1 MYAGYTDGTLL
12 FAVGMAGREIS
23 AGTLHRAVGEIDSA
37 DFVLPPS
44 NTMRDVP
51 IKRASVISIQKDGVE
66 IFRGSVADTST
77 DLRGGRT
84 YSVDGA
90 MLWLA
95 DIRKPPF
102 VMTEDTVTY
111 YVTALL
117 TQYNAACL
125 PAKQIQLGT
134 IDTTLPSLAV
144 EQTEYKTIL
153 ALLQEGMQAVGGTL
167 RIRYEDGGIY
177 LDVLK
182 AYNHRCAQQVDIR
195 KNLLDLTDKI
205 DGADLITRVYPIGKD
220 GLTIASVNDGATYL
234 ANAAA
239 EALYGRIDG
248 TLRVDTDD
256 AAVLKAA
263 AATYLAQNCGL
274 SRGIQV
280 SAADLSGTDVTLEPY
295 HIGDSVR
302 VVSPP
307 HGIDTIMT
315 VSKLDTSLV
324 GGKDTMTLGWSSRTL
339 TGAVASGGGGSSSGT
354 TTSGG
359 GGTIDVDSELST
371 TSTNPVQNKVVT
383 AALASKAGTALAKQ
397 SAAGLMSATDKT
409 KLDGV
414 EAGATKVTV
423 DAEMSAT
430 STNPVQNKAI
440 NAALTPVKATATSVT
455 PITTSNGYNAELG
468 AFEFAVVFDIDF
480 DAILANLSSGKRMR
494 FDITF
499 TLTGS
504 STGNTRAI
512 FDIGYTRAQG
522 TIGSTKYTFTSL
534 LYSTVTVLIID
545 SAKTATLRVYDRY
558 LPRPNPDG
566 TDSGKTLA
574 IDGTTWA
581 IKDAAGI
588 TVDAV
593 LSATSTH
600 PIQNKAVKAALDDK
614 LDKTGGTLTGNLTG
628 KYITGTWLQTT
639 AATDLGRVPGKI
651 AVLDDSGWLYYR
663 ALAEFKSDIG
673 SSTTGADYIES
684 QGTTGV
690 WTWRKWHSGIAEM
703 WGIFGADSLAVDNA
717 WGSVYYGTWM
727 HLTANKN
734 GRKYPFAFVDPPVVT
749 ATPYSPS
756 TDFWLLT
763 DSTNNLGTP
772 QTYAPAYA
780 CVLPGSTTITNPR
793 IHYYV
798 VGKYK

>member
-1 MYAGYTDGTLL
+1 MYAGYVDGRLL
-12 FAVGMAGREIS
+12 FAAGMDGYEIS
-23 AGTLHRAVGEIDSA
+23 AGTIHRADGECDSA
-37 DFVLPPS
+37 DFKLPAS

-51 IKRASVISIQKDGVE
+51 VKRASVISIRRDGKEV
-66 IFRGSVADTST
+66 FRGSVADTST

-153 ALLQEGMQAVGGTL
+153 ALLQEGAQAVGGTL

-256 AAVLKAA
+256 AAALKAA

-280 SAADLSGTDVTLEPY
+280 SAADLSGTDITLEPY

-339 TGAVASGGGGSSSGT
+339 TAAVASGGGGSSSGT

-359 GGTIDVDSELST
+359 GGTIDVDSALST
-371 TSTNPVQNKVVT
+371 TSTNPVQNKVIT
-383 AALASKAGTALAKQ
+383 SALAGKASTATATQ
-397 SAAGLMSATDKT
+397 SSAGLMSAADKT
-409 KLDGV
+409 KLDGLS
-414 EAGATKVTV
+414 GA
-423 DAEMSAT
+423 
-430 STNPVQNKAI
+430 
-440 NAALTPVKATATSVT
+440 
-455 PITTSNGYNAELG
+455 
-468 AFEFAVVFDIDF
+468 
-480 DAILANLSSGKRMR
+480 SG
-494 FDITF
+494 
-499 TLTGS
+499 G
-504 STGNTRAI
+504 
-512 FDIGYTRAQG
+512 
-522 TIGSTKYTFTSL
+522 
-534 LYSTVTVLIID
+534 
-545 SAKTATLRVYDRY
+545 
-558 LPRPNPDG
+558 
-566 TDSGKTLA
+566 
-574 IDGTTWA
+574 
-581 IKDAAGI
+581 
-588 TVDAV
+588 
-593 LSATSTH
+593 
-600 PIQNKAVKAALDDK
+600 
-614 LDKTGGTLTGNLTG
+614 
-628 KYITGTWLQTT
+628 
-639 AATDLGRVPGKI
+639 
-651 AVLDDSGWLYYR
+651 
-663 ALAEFKSDIG
+663 
-673 SSTTGADYIES
+673 GADYVTAR
-684 QGTTGV
+684 GTTGV
-690 WTWRKWHSGIAEM
+690 WTWRKWASGIAEM
-703 WGIFGADSLAVDNA
+703 WAVFGADTLAMTA
-717 WGSVYYGTWM
+717 QTWGDLYTASWM
-727 HLTANKN
+727 GVAINKSA
-734 GRKYPFAFVDPPVVT
+734 RQYPFAFVDQPAVT
-749 ATPYSPS
+749 ATPIA
-756 TDFWLLT
+756 DGANFWCATNTENDTGTSLT
-763 DSTNNLGTP
+763 H
-772 QTYAPAYA
+772 APAYQ
-780 CVLPGSTTITNPR
+780 CVRASDATLKNPR
-793 IHYYV
+793 ISYYV
-798 VGKYK
+798 VGRYKEVTA

>member
-1 MYAGYTDGTLL
+1 MYAGYVNGRLL
-12 FAVGMAGREIS
+12 FAAGMDGYEIS
-23 AGTLHRAVGEIDSA
+23 AGTIHRADGECDSA
-37 DFVLPPS
+37 DFKLPAS

-51 IKRASVISIQKDGVE
+51 VKRASVISIRRDGKEV
-66 IFRGSVADTST
+66 FRGSVADTST

-182 AYNHRCAQQVDIR
+182 SYNHRCAQQVDIR
-195 KNLLDLTDKI
+195 KNLLGLTDKI

-220 GLTIASVNDGATYL
+220 GLTIAGVNDGATYL

-256 AAVLKAA
+256 AAALKAA

-280 SAADLSGTDVTLEPY
+280 SAADLSGTDITLEPY

-324 GGKDTMTLGWSSRTL
+324 GDKDTMTLGWSSRTL
-339 TGAVASGGGGSSSGT
+339 TAAVASGGSGSSGGSAAA
-354 TTSGG
+354 SGG
-359 GGTIDVDSELST
+359 WVDVDSALST

-383 AALASKAGTALAKQ
+383 AALARKASTATATQ
-397 SAAGLMSATDKT
+397 SSAGLMSAADKT
-409 KLDGV
+409 KLDGLS
-414 EAGATKVTV
+414 GA
-423 DAEMSAT
+423 
-430 STNPVQNKAI
+430 
-440 NAALTPVKATATSVT
+440 
-455 PITTSNGYNAELG
+455 
-468 AFEFAVVFDIDF
+468 
-480 DAILANLSSGKRMR
+480 SG
-494 FDITF
+494 
-499 TLTGS
+499 G
-504 STGNTRAI
+504 
-512 FDIGYTRAQG
+512 
-522 TIGSTKYTFTSL
+522 
-534 LYSTVTVLIID
+534 
-545 SAKTATLRVYDRY
+545 
-558 LPRPNPDG
+558 
-566 TDSGKTLA
+566 
-574 IDGTTWA
+574 
-581 IKDAAGI
+581 
-588 TVDAV
+588 
-593 LSATSTH
+593 
-600 PIQNKAVKAALDDK
+600 
-614 LDKTGGTLTGNLTG
+614 
-628 KYITGTWLQTT
+628 
-639 AATDLGRVPGKI
+639 
-651 AVLDDSGWLYYR
+651 
-663 ALAEFKSDIG
+663 
-673 SSTTGADYIES
+673 GADYITE

-690 WTWRKWHSGIAEM
+690 WTWRKWASGIAEM
-703 WGIFGADSLAVDNA
+703 WAVFGADTLAIDEA
-717 WGSVYYGTWM
+717 WGSLYFGTWM
-727 HLTANKN
+727 RSDVNVSA
-734 GRKYPFAFVDPPVVT
+734 RKYPFAFIDTPT
-749 ATPYSPS
+749 ISATYMGGGSDAWLIS
-756 TDFWLLT
+756 LFSAYDNLLT
-763 DSTNNLGTP
+763 S
-772 QTYAPAYA
+772 APAYA
-780 CVLPGSTTITNPR
+780 LARPNTATILAPR
-793 IHYYV
+793 IAYYV